1 MDLRALLRRRHAVS
15 ADAPSQEVLGVA
27 LEARRGRGEHTAEGA
42 RRLSGQGWRRSSRL
56 RRLERMDLD
65 RWMAPH
71 QDRAIVFINPIANR
85 HAQSGE

>member
-1 MDLRALLRRRHAVS
+1 M
-15 ADAPSQEVLGVA
+15 LGGA

-71 QDRAIVFINPIANR
+71 QDRAIVFINTVLSQPTCPEWGV
-85 HAQSGE
+85 QSVCSREP